1 MKRLPR
7 VAWSF
12 GMSVALLCLTTA
24 ARADSPPEESSGLVR
39 CAGIAAPAARLACYD
54 ALAGRAPEPAA
65 ATADLSAPATTHHAP
80 AHASAATANA
90 QAALAAAAADPANFG
105 LDMAHVERAERV
117 PDAPTS
123 VRGEVKS
130 VSQGGGAGGRGT
142 VQLDN
147 GQVWQFTESGADGR
161 VRVGDTVTIK
171 RAALGSFLLVPPSK
185 RSFHVRRIR

>member
-1 MKRLPR
+1 MKHLPK
-7 VAWSF
+7 VAWSI
-12 GMSVALLCLTTA
+12 GTGLALLCATTA
-24 ARADSPPEESSGLVR
+24 ARADSPPAESSGLVR

-54 ALAGRAPEPAA
+54 ALAGRAPDSAA
-65 ATADLSAPATTHHAP
+65 ATADLSAPAATHHAP

-105 LDMAHVERAERV
+105 LDMAHVERV

-161 VRVGDTVTIK
+161 VQVGDTVTIK

>member
-1 MKRLPR
+1 MKLLPGKAR
-7 VAWSF
+7 F
-12 GMSVALLCLTTA
+12 IGTGMALLCAITVA
-24 ARADSPPEESSGLVR
+24 WADSPPAESSGLLH
-39 CAGIAAPAARLACYD
+39 CAAIAAPAARLACYD
-54 ALAGRAPEPAA
+54 ALAGRAPDPAA
-65 ATADLSAPATTHHAP
+65 ATADLSAPAATHQAP
-80 AHASAATANA
+80 AHASPAAANA

-105 LDMAHVERAERV
+105 LDMAHVERV
-117 PDAPTS
+117 PGAPTS

-130 VSQGGGAGGRGT
+130 VTQGGGAGGRGT

-171 RAALGSFLLVPPSK
+171 RAALGSYLLVPPSK